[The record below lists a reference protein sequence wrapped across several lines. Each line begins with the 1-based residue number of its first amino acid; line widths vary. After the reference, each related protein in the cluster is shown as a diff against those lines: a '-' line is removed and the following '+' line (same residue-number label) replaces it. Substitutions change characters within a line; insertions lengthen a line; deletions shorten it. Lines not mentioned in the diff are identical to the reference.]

1 MKKNN
6 IFVLIVLI
14 FITISINAVSANE
27 ADYIVPIN
35 SHSTANPALSFD
47 ITDPNEI
54 FDITERNDFRTWA
67 LNKGISPSNCIFEIV
82 SPDSSV
88 DNLIEVRNTTHK
100 WFYSVK
106 NNIIESEGNPV
117 SFEGKFALNSNANH
131 FKIINR
137 CGKTVH
143 LILVAYYRLV
153 GAIPVQFA
161 NSYRYNIKNG
171 GVLNYNPSPEFTHV
185 SIAIDV
191 DDLGWWRTHSDIYKL
206 AIPLKS
212 WHTGT
217 IRKGN
222 GYYLDF
228 S

>member
-6 IFVLIVLI
+6 IFVLIALI

-35 SHSTANPALSFD
+35 SHLTTNPALSFD

-54 FDITERNDFRTWA
+54 FDITKRDDFKTWA

-82 SPDSSV
+82 SPDSSAY
-88 DNLIEVRNTTHK
+88 NLIEVRNTTHK

-106 NNIIESEGNPV
+106 NNIIESEGKAV
-117 SFEGKFALNSNANH
+117 SFEHKFALNSNANH
-131 FKIINR
+131 FKIVNR
-137 CGKTVH
+137 CGKTVNR
-143 LILVAYYRLV
+143 IGVTYFRLA
-153 GAIPVQFA
+153 GSIPVQMA
-161 NSYRYNIKNG
+161 SSQRYNKKNG
-171 GVLNYNPSPEFTHV
+171 AVLDYNPSPEFTHV
-185 SIAIDV
+185 TISIDV
-191 DDLGWWRTHSDIYKL
+191 DDLGWWRTTPDIYKF

-212 WHTGT
+212 WHTAT
-217 IRKGN
+217 IKKGN